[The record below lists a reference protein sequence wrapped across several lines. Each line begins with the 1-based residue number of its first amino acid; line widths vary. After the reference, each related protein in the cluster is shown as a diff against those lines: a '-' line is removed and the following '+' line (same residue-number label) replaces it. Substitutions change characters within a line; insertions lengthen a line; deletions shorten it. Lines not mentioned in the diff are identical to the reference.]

1 MNNTASLRN
10 AQKITAFKRI
20 HTDFKEI
27 LKHEKCRTCSCFY
40 GDVLTSIY
48 EKIKRFRKAESYQS
62 LAEIENDFGRW
73 IKEAD
78 FLNMHG

>member
-1 MNNTASLRN
+1 MKATASLRN
-10 AQKITAFKRI
+10 EQKIKAIKTI
-20 HTDFKEI
+20 HAEFQDI

-48 EKIKRFRKAESYQS
+48 EKIKRFRKIESDHS
-62 LAEIENDFGRW
+62 LADIENDFEQW
-73 IKEAD
+73 IKEAN

>member
-1 MNNTASLRN
+1 MKNTVTSRN
-10 AQKITAFKRI
+10 KLKISAFERI
-20 HTDFKEI
+20 HADFKDI

-40 GDVLTSIY
+40 GDVLTGIH
-48 EKIKRFRKAESYQS
+48 EKIKRFRKRESDQS

>member
-1 MNNTASLRN
+1 MKSTVTSRNTL
-10 AQKITAFKRI
+10 KIRAFERI
-20 HTDFKEI
+20 HADFKDI
-27 LKHEKCRTCSCFY
+27 LRHEKCRTCSCFY
-40 GDVLTSIY
+40 GDVLTGIY
-48 EKIKRFRKAESYQS
+48 EKIKRFRKTESDQS

>member
-1 MNNTASLRN
+1 MKNIASSHH

-27 LKHEKCRTCSCFY
+27 LKHENCRTCSCFY
-40 GDVLTSIY
+40 GDVLSSIY
-48 EKIKRFRKAESYQS
+48 EKIRGFRKIESDQR
-62 LAEIENDFGRW
+62 LVEIENDFERW

-78 FLNMHG
+78 FLKVHG